1 MWRFSAPSAA
11 HAGPRHKAALARYDQ
26 NLNCLD
32 TAAYQLAINE
42 TVKREKALL
51 GRMKLLAAPLS

>member
-1 MWRFSAPSAA
+1 MLRSGLACGGFQRRAQ
-11 HAGPRHKAALARYDQ
+11 HTLARYDQ

-51 GRMKLLAAPLS
+51 GRMKLLAALLS